1 MVAGVWGG
9 ITHPLPK
16 LKAAP
21 LASHAHSD
29 VHLAE
34 KWVVGL
40 DVTVSEWHMHLGYNP
55 TAVRHLSMQWEKH
68 LLGL

>member
-1 MVAGVWGG
+1 MVAGVWRG

-16 LKAAP
+16 LKAAS

-34 KWVVGL
+34 KWVVELG
-40 DVTVSEWHMHLGYNP
+40 VTVSEWHVHLGY
-55 TAVRHLSMQWEKH
+55 TQQ
-68 LLGL
+68 